1 VSSNTLASASPP
13 LASRSRATA
22 CGLALA
28 LLGGPAY
35 IALYRL
41 ITGENHSD
49 TQIVLKELGLFL
61 LVAVLLW
68 LVKTREALPLSSIGL
83 HLERVGRSLLRGCL
97 LAVAALVV
105 TVGLYFLLRQF
116 GIHLGGSDSF
126 RPSLWVVTLSMLRA
140 GVAEEIFY
148 RGYAIERLQALTGSK
163 WIAGLVPLALF
174 AAAHYRQGLGG
185 IVATFVLGG
194 MFTVFYL
201 RYRDLIANV
210 TGHFLEDFVLNVG
223 LPFVSGG

>member
-1 VSSNTLASASPP
+1 MSSNTFASASPP

-35 IALYRL
+35 LALYRL

-68 LVKTREALPLSSIGL
+68 LVKTREALPLSSIDL
-83 HLERVGRSLLRGCL
+83 HLERMGRSLLRECL

-126 RPSLWVVTLSMLRA
+126 R
-140 GVAEEIFY
+140 
-148 RGYAIERLQALTGSK
+148 
-163 WIAGLVPLALF
+163 
-174 AAAHYRQGLGG
+174 
-185 IVATFVLGG
+185 
-194 MFTVFYL
+194 
-201 RYRDLIANV
+201 YRDLVANI

-223 LPFVSGG
+223 LPLVSGG